1 MPMAG
6 KGKRFKKEKF
16 LIHKPF
22 IKINDNYM
30 FLEASKCMPNANKWI
45 FIYKPISKKKYNI
58 EKQLPINLKKKTKVL
73 YLKKNTLGQADTCLR
88 AEKYINSNSSV
99 FIHSCDNFIS
109 FDKQKY
115 LKLIKKYDAIIFTT
129 KPNKYHLNNI
139 QSFGWVSG
147 KRNKII
153 NIECKK
159 EASKKVIN
167 DYVIVG
173 TFAFKNKKILFNSIR
188 NIISN
193 KVKINQEYYLDS
205 VLKNIFSRGF
215 KVFNY
220 VVDKHVSWG
229 TPKELSISKK

>member
-1 MPMAG
+1 M
-6 KGKRFKKEKF
+6 
-16 LIHKPF
+16 
-22 IKINDNYM
+22 
-30 FLEASKCMPNANKWI
+30 
-45 FIYKPISKKKYNI
+45 
-58 EKQLPINLKKKTKVL
+58 
-73 YLKKNTLGQADTCLR
+73 
-88 AEKYINSNSSV
+88 
-99 FIHSCDNFIS
+99 
-109 FDKQKY
+109 
-115 LKLIKKYDAIIFTT
+115 
-129 KPNKYHLNNI
+129 NNI